1 METYNDILH
10 IDVRGATTVVSR
22 SAFVPHPD
30 SSGVC
35 SPRRALTRRATRAQH
50 VEAPGDLSGKTLKM
64 LETVVMA
71 YDAAFVVKADDDVWV
86 NLDALAAVLR
96 ARQHADRVY
105 LGCLRAG
112 SPLRFA
118 GTAYAHLAV
127 GQSLQFADPE
137 PSVLPYAAGQ
147 LYALSRELA
156 LHLADNAQLMRHFG
170 NEDVSM
176 GAWLVGLDTTTVDEQ
191 RFCCPHCGG
200 QHPRAPCV
208 AVVQQECAGVCL
220 PEANVPRLAALCNA
234 SATPEVWAQSEALLR
249 QAAAQAAA
257 VS

>member
-1 METYNDILH
+1 MCC
-10 IDVRGATTVVSR
+10 A
-22 SAFVPHPD
+22 AP
-30 SSGVC
+30 
-35 SPRRALTRRATRAQH
+35 AQH

-64 LETVVMA
+64 LEAVVTR
-71 YDAAFVVKADDDVWV
+71 YDAAFVVKADDDVWLNV
-86 NLDALAAVLR
+86 DALASVLR
-96 ARQHADRVY
+96 AQQHADRVY

-156 LHLADNAQLMRHFG
+156 LHLADNAALMRHFG

-176 GAWLVGLDTTTVDEQ
+176 GAWLVGLDTATVDEP
-191 RFCCPHCGG
+191 RFCCAHCGE

-208 AVVQQECAGVCL
+208 AVFQQECAGVCQ
-220 PEANVPRLAALCNA
+220 PEANLPRLSELCNA
-234 SATPEVWAQSEALLR
+234 SATPDVWARSEALLR
-249 QAAAQAAA
+249 DAAAAAL
-257 VS
+257 VDLHTTP